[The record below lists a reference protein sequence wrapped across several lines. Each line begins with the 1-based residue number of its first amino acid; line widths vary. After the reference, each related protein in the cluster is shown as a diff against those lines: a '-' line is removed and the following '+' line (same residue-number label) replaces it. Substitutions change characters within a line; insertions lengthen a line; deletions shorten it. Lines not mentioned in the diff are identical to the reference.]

1 MLCATRCLC
10 GGVCMAK
17 SVERSAESVV
27 LKFNGQRFDAWHSV
41 SVRESVD
48 DLCASVQLQSVVGPG
63 VGGNLGLTAN
73 SVIEVLADDALVATA
88 RLDVLRRKVSADSHG
103 VNVDARSLGRE
114 LVDCQYSAALSGL
127 TLGEIAKRLCATFKV
142 PLQAP
147 AKTPLV
153 PEFAMQCELPA
164 NALLNAARAANM
176 LLYATPDGG
185 VVLTT
190 PTDAEAVA
198 TLTYGRDIVS
208 YEVVDE
214 HRLRFSEYVVKSF
227 DYGAN
232 QSMKGS
238 AKDDGLTFFRPMHIV
253 AERHG
258 HDLQGCDSRATLERN
273 RRQARANRI
282 ELVVKGWGH
291 ALDLW
296 RVNTQVRVVIPPE
309 GIDEVLLVGERT
321 LSFTAQ
327 GGRCT
332 TLQVMPRAAFVG
344 EPKSSKKRA
353 AGVRK

>member
-1 MLCATRCLC
+1 
-10 GGVCMAK
+10 MAN
-17 SVERSAESVV
+17 SAESVV
-27 LKFNGQRFDAWHSV
+27 LKFSGVRFDAWQSV
-41 SVRESVD
+41 NVRESVD
-48 DLCASVQLQSVVGPG
+48 DLCASVQLESVVGPG
-63 VGGNLGLTAN
+63 VGSDLGLNAN
-73 SVIEVLADDALVATA
+73 SVIEVLADNELVAAA
-88 RLDVLRRKVSADSHG
+88 RLDVLRRKVTESSHSIK
-103 VNVDARSLGRE
+103 VDARSLGRE
-114 LVDCQYSAALSGL
+114 LVDCQYSAAFSGL

-142 PLQAP
+142 PLQTP

-190 PTDAEAVA
+190 PTDAQAVA
-198 TLTYGRDIVS
+198 TLTYGREIVS
-208 YEVVDE
+208 YDVVDE

-227 DYGAN
+227 DYVSDQAL
-232 QSMKGS
+232 KGS
-238 AKDDGLTFFRPMHIV
+238 AKDAGITFFRPMHIV

-258 HDLQGCDSRATLERN
+258 HDMAGCDSRALLERN
-273 RRQARANRI
+273 RRQARANRV

-327 GGRCT
+327 GGRST
-332 TLQVMPRAAFVG
+332 ILQLMPRAAFVG
-344 EPKSSKKRA
+344 EPKVSKKRA
-353 AGVRK
+353 SGIASYDKVRASGGRR

>member
-1 MLCATRCLC
+1 M
-10 GGVCMAK
+10 
-17 SVERSAESVV
+17 AESVV
-27 LKFNGQRFDAWHSV
+27 IKFDGQRFDAWHSV

-48 DLCASVQLQSVVGPG
+48 DLCASVQLQSVPG
-63 VGGNLGLTAN
+63 VGVGSDLGLTAN
-73 SVIEVLADDALVATA
+73 SVVEVWADNALVATT
-88 RLDVLRRKVSADSHG
+88 RLDVLRRKVTDNSHSI
-103 VNVDARSLGRE
+103 NVDARSLGRE

-147 AKTPLV
+147 TKTPLV

-176 LLYATPDGG
+176 LIHATPDGG

-190 PTDAEAVA
+190 PIDAEAVA
-198 TLTYGRDIVS
+198 TLTYGQDIVS

-227 DYGAN
+227 DYVSDQAL
-232 QSMKGS
+232 KGS
-238 AKDDGLTFFRPMHIV
+238 AKDAGLTFFRPMHIV

-258 HDLQGCDSRATLERN
+258 HDIQGCDSRALLERN

-282 ELVVKGWGH
+282 ELTVKTWGH

-321 LSFTAQ
+321 LSFTAT
-327 GGRCT
+327 GGRST
-332 TLQVMPRAAFVG
+332 SLQLMPRAAFVG
-344 EPKSSKKRA
+344 EPKTRTKRA
-353 AGVRK
+353 AGVGK

>member
-1 MLCATRCLC
+1 
-10 GGVCMAK
+10 MANA
-17 SVERSAESVV
+17 AESVV
-27 LKFNGQRFDAWHSV
+27 LKFNGVRFDAWHSV
-41 SVRESVD
+41 NVRESVD
-48 DLCASVQLQSVVGPG
+48 DLCASMQLESVVGPG
-63 VGGNLGLTAN
+63 TGNDLGLTVN
-73 SVIEVLADDALVATA
+73 SVLEVLADDVLVASM
-88 RLDVLRRKVSADSHG
+88 RLDVLRRKVTATSHSI
-103 VNVDARSLGRE
+103 NVDARSLGRE

-127 TLGEIAKRLCATFKV
+127 TLGEIAKRLCTTFKV

-147 AKTPLV
+147 SKTPLV

-176 LLYATPDGG
+176 LLYATADGG
-185 VVLTT
+185 VVLAK
-190 PTDAEAVA
+190 PTDAAAVA
-198 TLTYGRDIVS
+198 TLMYGRDIVS
-208 YEVVDE
+208 YDVVDE

-227 DYGAN
+227 DYVSDQTLKGA
-232 QSMKGS
+232 
-238 AKDDGLTFFRPMHIV
+238 AKDAGVTFFRPMHIM

-258 HDLQGCDSRATLERN
+258 HDLQGCDSRAQLERN

-291 ALDLW
+291 ATDLW

-327 GGRCT
+327 GGRNT
-332 TLQVMPRAAFVG
+332 TLQLMPRAAFVG